1 MATPNAGAAQPNAL
15 KRKVHRSPNYPAI
28 SLTEAI
34 ARARQIY
41 DAEKRALAS
50 TDTLLAHMGYRP
62 LVGPGLRALSALKQY
77 GLVEE
82 RAGQYRISDAAF
94 NILNLSETSPD
105 REAAIQDA
113 IRKPALF
120 NLILTNAKDQIP
132 SDINLRDILIRDH
145 KFNPASVAT
154 FIKAFRETVE
164 LAKPFDLDEDA
175 ANDSN
180 DQHGSGM
187 EEQTQQLSRPFAAST
202 GGNTSSGNAI
212 SKLPKGMQT
221 IFAVRMK
228 DGTNVE
234 LRADAPLSQTPHGGD
249 LKALL
254 DMLLPAEIPQTSI
267 PAEPAARIDTIEER
281 VAAPAGKVASV
292 GFMITHAQKAKLRE
306 QGHTEEQIAKM
317 KPDEAHKILGLS

>member
-1 MATPNAGAAQPNAL
+1 MANTNAAVTQSNVL

-41 DAEKRALAS
+41 DAERRALAS
-50 TDTLLAHMGYRP
+50 TDTLLAHMGYKP
-62 LVGPGLRALSALKQY
+62 NVGPGLRTLSALKQY

-82 RAGQYRISDAAF
+82 RAGQHRISDAAF

-105 REAAIQDA
+105 REAAIQEA
-113 IRKPALF
+113 IRKPSLF

-145 KFNPASVAT
+145 KFNPSSVAT

-164 LAKPFDLDEDA
+164 LAKPFLFDEDA
-175 ANDSN
+175 ADHSN
-180 DQHGSGM
+180 GQDGSGM
-187 EEQTQQLSRPFAAST
+187 EEQTQQHQRSFAGNA
-202 GGNTSSGNAI
+202 GGNPASENAI

-234 LRADAPLSQTPHGGD
+234 LRADGPLLQKPHGGD
-249 LKALL
+249 LKVLL
-254 DMLLPAEIPQTSI
+254 DMLLPN
-267 PAEPAARIDTIEER
+267 
-281 VAAPAGKVASV
+281 
-292 GFMITHAQKAKLRE
+292 
-306 QGHTEEQIAKM
+306 
-317 KPDEAHKILGLS
+317 